1 MLMLGVGFQL
11 SGSREQFGVMARIL
25 LIRYSI
31 AVILAVAFFR
41 LLPLELEYRQALA
54 FLVFSPI
61 SSAVPAFT
69 AELGEDFGLSSA
81 LNSISALISICC
93 IIMVLV
99 LVM

>member
-1 MLMLGVGFQL
+1 
-11 SGSREQFGVMARIL
+11 MARIL

-31 AVILAVAFFR
+31 AVILAVVFFR